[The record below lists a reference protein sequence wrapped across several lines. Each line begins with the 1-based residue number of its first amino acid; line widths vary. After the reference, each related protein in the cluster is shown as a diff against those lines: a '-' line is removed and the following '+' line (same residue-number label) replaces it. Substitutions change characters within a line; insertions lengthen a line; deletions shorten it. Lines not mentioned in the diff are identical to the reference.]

1 MSTEEIYQN
10 IIEEAESLEQE
21 LIKLR
26 REFHQY
32 PEPGWMEMRTSARIA
47 ELLESYGCDQVLM
60 GTEVCKADARMG
72 VPEESLLEQHYKEV
86 NALGQVSEE
95 KLKKTRGGFTGV
107 IGILHGKL
115 SEERTA
121 LEKASERASENQVL
135 AFRFDIDALPVT
147 ECENMDHFP
156 EKQGFRSK

>member
-95 KLKKTRGGFTGV
+95 KLKKTRDCFGKGVRTG
-107 IGILHGKL
+107 IRESGAGIPVRYRCSSGDRVREHG
-115 SEERTA
+115 SFS
-121 LEKASERASENQVL
+121 EKAG
-135 AFRFDIDALPVT
+135 IPV
-147 ECENMDHFP
+147 NMS
-156 EKQGFRSK
+156 RLYACLRT

>member
-32 PEPGWMEMRTSARIA
+32 PELGWMEMRTSARIA

-60 GTEVCKADARMG
+60 VTEVCKTDA
-72 VPEESLLEQHYKEV
+72 
-86 NALGQVSEE
+86 
-95 KLKKTRGGFTGV
+95 
-107 IGILHGKL
+107 
-115 SEERTA
+115 
-121 LEKASERASENQVL
+121 
-135 AFRFDIDALPVT
+135 
-147 ECENMDHFP
+147 
-156 EKQGFRSK
+156 

>member
-10 IIEEAESLEQE
+10 MIEEAESLEQE

-32 PEPGWMEMRTSARIA
+32 PEPGWMEMRTSVRIA

-95 KLKKTRGGFTGV
+95 KLKYFQQQMIR
-107 IGILHGKL
+107 
-115 SEERTA
+115 
-121 LEKASERASENQVL
+121 
-135 AFRFDIDALPVT
+135 
-147 ECENMDHFP
+147 
-156 EKQGFRSK
+156 QGLKN

>member
-26 REFHQY
+26 REIHQY

-60 GTEVCKADARMG
+60 
-72 VPEESLLEQHYKEV
+72 
-86 NALGQVSEE
+86 
-95 KLKKTRGGFTGV
+95 
-107 IGILHGKL
+107 
-115 SEERTA
+115 
-121 LEKASERASENQVL
+121 
-135 AFRFDIDALPVT
+135 
-147 ECENMDHFP
+147 
-156 EKQGFRSK
+156 